1 MGSVPSLSI
10 GMATA
15 LSQDMTAIARERS
28 DPSAAASRSQGSLG
42 AASASPGGNWAA
54 PDLSEVPESARA
66 VLVRLRPGHIGEV
79 AASMGYPGG
88 EVSMQYESGSGFAA
102 AFASV
107 VTCATMLA
115 KGEERPH
122 AVLWEFD
129 WQEAAA
135 DLEPADAFATGLLRS
150 AIHLTRGEHLEEAM
164 SKALWREMNRMPHVW
179 VGTST
184 SEAGPCSK
192 LPGLEMLRQCVRAV
206 ATLAAP
212 MNS

>member
-107 VTCATMLA
+107 VTCAVMLA
-115 KGEERPH
+115 RGEERPQ

-135 DLEPADAFATGLLRS
+135 DLEPTDAFASALLRT
-150 AIHLTRGEHLEEAM
+150 AVRLARGVRLEEQM
-164 SKALWREMNRMPHVW
+164 SKSLWREMNRMPQIW
-179 VGTST
+179 AGASGTDG
-184 SEAGPCSK
+184 GPCAK
-192 LPGLEMLRQCVRAV
+192 LPGLESLRRCVRAI
-206 ATLAAP
+206 AALAAP
-212 MNS
+212 SS